1 MKKILTLI
9 ISFFFFL
16 NAFSQ
21 ENKTSEK
28 EECVNFLMVSLAK
41 QYLEKTGFG
50 TNDRNTANEIL
61 EEIKS
66 RSAENR
72 SFESIINSMKNKNH
86 GKGADSLLTIKT
98 NLLNKFTKENWKD
111 ICNNRKYLDDNF
123 AEDTWSAMEWNAQGK
138 QSLEGVTKPMEVKA
152 SGGLS
157 EIEGRIVKMEGK
169 VGELSNT
176 SSYIA
181 LLLSILSLLAVA
193 FLFYQWKMEGS
204 KRDVSMID
212 NSKVS
217 QDDIDKLENKI
228 ESLRKTV
235 EGLKKQLE
243 EQSKMKE
250 EKPVP
255 AQPVNSQP
263 TQKEVEKKEPELRQ
277 SAPVQP
283 KTVQKVYARPKS
295 TGVLREAQDSSYF
308 TIEIK
313 NGKSEVRFTG
323 DSMSAIKN
331 QDQYFGG
338 IYDIIDRSGTNK
350 VVVEK
355 VAVAEKQSDG
365 TWMVTEKG
373 KLRFK

>member
-1 MKKILTLI
+1 
-9 ISFFFFL
+9 
-16 NAFSQ
+16 
-21 ENKTSEK
+21 
-28 EECVNFLMVSLAK
+28 
-41 QYLEKTGFG
+41 
-50 TNDRNTANEIL
+50 
-61 EEIKS
+61 
-66 RSAENR
+66 
-72 SFESIINSMKNKNH
+72 
-86 GKGADSLLTIKT
+86 
-98 NLLNKFTKENWKD
+98 
-111 ICNNRKYLDDNF
+111 
-123 AEDTWSAMEWNAQGK
+123 
-138 QSLEGVTKPMEVKA
+138 
-152 SGGLS
+152 
-157 EIEGRIVKMEGK
+157 
-169 VGELSNT
+169 
-176 SSYIA
+176 
-181 LLLSILSLLAVA
+181 
-193 FLFYQWKMEGS
+193 
-204 KRDVSMID
+204 
-212 NSKVS
+212 
-217 QDDIDKLENKI
+217 
-228 ESLRKTV
+228 
-235 EGLKKQLE
+235 
-243 EQSKMKE
+243 MKE

>member
-21 ENKTSEK
+21 ENKSSEK
-28 EECVNFLMVSLAK
+28 ERVNFLMVSLAK

-50 TNDRNTANEIL
+50 PNDQNTANEIL

-66 RSAENR
+66 PSAENC

-98 NLLNKFTKENWKD
+98 NLLNKFTKENWKS

-123 AEDTWSAMEWNAQGK
+123 AEYTWSAMERNAQEK

-157 EIEGRIVKMEGK
+157 EIEGRIVKMEGR
-169 VGELSNT
+169 VDELSNT

-181 LLLSILSLLAVA
+181 LLLSILSLLGVA
-193 FLFYQWKMEGS
+193 YLFYQWKMEGS
-204 KRDVSMID
+204 KCDVSLID

-228 ESLRKTV
+228 VSLRKTV

-250 EKPVP
+250 EKQVP

-313 NGKSEVRFTG
+313 NGKSEVLFTG